1 MSAPA
6 WLAAMGLVT
15 LTPAEPD
22 PDAAPP
28 PAPFSGAFDAP
39 PAELWVVPLPGPPV
53 PSAVHTELG
62 GPVLH
67 GDHIFVGTAGE
78 NALLVLDRSSGRL
91 LRRLPARAPV
101 ESTPV
106 VAGDTLYYADGA
118 GTTWSWPV
126 SAATDPD
133 AIPNWTHI
141 GSAPILSTPLVTPER
156 IVVSTTANVVYALD
170 PKTGE
175 LSWRHN
181 QKLDPR
187 RANELELY
195 GSPTPT
201 LVGDLLVTGF
211 SDGTLVGLSA
221 AAGELVWQRR
231 VGEGQYPD
239 IMGSARPHG
248 GDLVVA
254 GYTEPL
260 VSVDIETRNIRWRVD
275 VGGAQAAVVGGGAGE
290 APVAFT
296 DEDPAGG
303 FVFHGGVDGILRC
316 LEADS
321 GHEVWKWDSETS
333 TALTRPVPTPAGLL
347 VGASG
352 GGLYLVDP
360 SDGSEAWRWQP
371 GHHLSGV
378 TVPPAVEGRQAVV
391 VTNAGHVASFVVP
404 VDDTDKLFGAGAVGW
419 YDTRE

>member
-15 LTPAEPD
+15 FAPD
-22 PDAAPP
+22 PDDTVQRSRYAGQFDGPP
-28 PAPFSGAFDAP
+28 QQT
-39 PAELWVVPLPGPPV
+39 WMVPLPGPPV
-53 PSAVHTELG
+53 ASAVHTELG
-62 GPVLH
+62 GPLMH
-67 GDHIFVGTAGE
+67 GDHIFVGSAGE
-78 NALLVLDRSSGRL
+78 NALLVLDRRSGRL
-91 LRRLPARAPV
+91 IRRLDARAPV

-106 VAGDTLYYADGA
+106 IVDDTLLYADGA
-118 GTTWSWPV
+118 GTTWSWPL
-126 SAATDPD
+126 SAATDLE

-141 GSAPILSTPLVTPER
+141 GSAPILSAPLVTPER

-175 LSWRHN
+175 LSWRHA

-187 RANELELY
+187 RSSELELY

-201 LVGDLLVTGF
+201 QVGDLLVAGF

-221 AAGELVWQRR
+221 AAGELLWQRR

-239 IMGSARPHG
+239 IMGSARPRG

-260 VSVDIETRNIRWRVD
+260 VSVDAATRNIRWRVD
-275 VGGAQAAVVGGGAGE
+275 VGGAQAAVVGGGDGE
-290 APVAFT
+290 APALFT
-296 DEDPAGG
+296 EEDPAAG

-321 GHEVWKWDSETS
+321 GHEVWKWDSETA
-333 TALTRPVPTPAGLL
+333 TALTRPVPTPGGLL

-360 SDGSEAWRWQP
+360 VDGAERWRWEP

-378 TVPPAVEGRQAVV
+378 TVPPTVDGRQAVV

-404 VDDTDKLFGAGAVGW
+404 VDESDKLRGAGAVGW
-419 YDTRE
+419 YDTRD